1 MAVQLGEALVWHLAV
16 STVPS
21 RMRRD
26 CDGFTSSPL
35 VVVSALHMA
44 GLSLPRVNILR
55 GISSARSLIVL
66 HLFGVVDAPLVL
78 GQSRLSE
85 FPQIPSPCPRSRTP
99 IGAVVVLRYAGHLDW
114 PPTFGSGWVLLNV
127 TQRFAK
133 GGRSV
138 TRLA

>member
-26 CDGFTSSPL
+26 CDSFTSRPLGVVSPL
-35 VVVSALHMA
+35 HMV

-55 GISSARSLIVL
+55 RVSSVRSLTVPN
-66 HLFGVVDAPLVL
+66 LFGVVDAPLVL

-85 FPQIPSPCPRSRTP
+85 FPQIPAPCPRSRAQL
-99 IGAVVVLRYAGHLDW
+99 GAVVVLRYAGQLDW

-133 GGRSV
+133 GG
-138 TRLA
+138 

>member
-1 MAVQLGEALVWHLAV
+1 VAVHFGEALVWHLAV

-35 VVVSALHMA
+35 GVVSALHRA
-44 GLSLPRVNILR
+44 GLNWPRVNILR
-55 GISSARSLIVL
+55 RVSSVRSLTVPNL
-66 HLFGVVDAPLVL
+66 LGVVDAPLVL
-78 GQSRLSE
+78 GQSRLSK
-85 FPQIPSPCPRSRTP
+85 FPQIPAPCPRSRAQL
-99 IGAVVVLRYAGHLDW
+99 GAMVVLRYDGHLDW

-133 GGRSV
+133 GG
-138 TRLA
+138 

>member
-35 VVVSALHMA
+35 GVVSALHMA

-55 GISSARSLIVL
+55 RVSSARSLIVL

-78 GQSRLSE
+78 GQSRRSE
-85 FPQIPSPCPRSRTP
+85 FPQIPAPCSRSRAQL
-99 IGAVVVLRYAGHLDW
+99 GVVVVLRYAGHLDW
-114 PPTFGSGWVLLNV
+114 PPTFGSGWDLLNA

-133 GGRSV
+133 GG
-138 TRLA
+138 